1 MANNGSALRV
11 VTVTIG
17 GIVYTA
23 KPTIGMYAKACD
35 IAGVDVSVLFSGQ
48 IPTAALVQAFA
59 QVVTGLTAEQTTE
72 CMMMSEYA
80 GVIEAIMAGVVP
92 GNAEEQTPAAPTSTD
107 TDDAPKN

>member
-1 MANNGSALRV
+1 MNHTSNLKV

-23 KPTIGMYAKACD
+23 KATIGMYAKACD

-48 IPTAALVQAFA
+48 IPTSALVQGFA
-59 QVVTGLTAEQTTE
+59 QVISGLTAEQIAE
-72 CMMMSEYA
+72 NMAMSEYP

-92 GNAEEQTPAAPTSTD
+92 SSDEQP